1 MRQCA
6 NCLTESE
13 DHIVECPKCGADL
26 KTDSVRARA
35 LQQIVSSPRATML
48 RVVSWHDCCPACRA
62 VEGAHPFDNV
72 PELPVPGCSG
82 EHGCRCQYEPV
93 VIEVGP

>member
-6 NCLTESE
+6 NCLTESK
-13 DHIVECPKCGADL
+13 DHIVECPKCGFDL
-26 KTDSVRARA
+26 MTDSVRARA
-35 LQQIVSSPRATML
+35 LQQIMNSPRATML
-48 RVVSWHDCCPACRA
+48 RVLSWHDCCPACRA

-82 EHGCRCQYEPV
+82 AHGCRCQYEPV
-93 VIEVGP
+93 IIEVGP